1 MDDLVQRLSQGS
13 HRVEIKLRPERTA
26 AAFKE
31 CVDRGVVHVRFMDT
45 RGGTELGVRVDREL
59 TNLAFADFEKQKGQA
74 HVVGALTLNYVKVQ
88 CVADV
93 DLETLTGTGH
103 LVPMAEAASQVQ

>member
-13 HRVEIKLRPERTA
+13 HRVEIKLRPEKTA

-59 TNLAFADFEKQKGQA
+59 TNLASADFEKQKGAA
-74 HVVGALTLNYVKVQ
+74 HLVGALMLNYVKVQ
-88 CVADV
+88 CIADV
-93 DLETLTGTGH
+93 DLETFTGNGR
-103 LVPMAEAASQVQ
+103 LVPMSEAASQV